1 MRHDTEFCGRRERVT
16 NRRTFLTRAGGG
28 LGLLAMAGLLDR
40 EGLLAASDIRSG
52 TDPLTPRPG
61 HHRPRAKSII
71 WLFMEGGPSGFDLF
85 DPKPELQRR
94 SGQRVSHIQTFFGNP
109 GPLLKSPF
117 AFQQHGESG
126 AWVSEVYPQLARH
139 VDDLAFVKSCFA
151 ESNNHAPAMF
161 QMNTGMTRPGFP
173 SAGAWVTYGLGAA
186 NQNLPGYVVLGN
198 QRGSKGGPLNWSNGF
213 LPSAYQGTP
222 FRSGPHPVLHL
233 NRPADVTAADQRA
246 QLDLLASLNQQH
258 QSTHPG
264 EADLLARLQNFE
276 LASRM
281 QNEASQVVDLARE
294 TEATRRLYGLDQP
307 KARAFGTK
315 CLLARRLVESG
326 VRFVQVYC
334 DEEWDAHGD
343 IAGNHRD
350 MATQTDVG
358 IHGLLTDLKARGLW
372 DDVLIVW
379 GGEFGRMPVSEGGKG
394 RDHNPHGFCMWL
406 AGAGIRGG
414 VSHGATDEVG
424 YEAVQ
429 DRVSIH
435 DLHATILHVM
445 GLHHERLTYRHNGR
459 DFRLTDVSGEL
470 IQPILA

>member
-1 MRHDTEFCGRRERVT
+1 MSRDTEFCGQRQQVT
-16 NRRTFLTRAGGG
+16 NRRAFLTRAGGG
-28 LGLLAMAGLLDR
+28 LGLLALAGLLDR
-40 EGLLAASDIRSG
+40 DGLLSAGDIRSG

-85 DPKPELQRR
+85 DPKPELLRR

-109 GPLLKSPF
+109 GPLLRSPF
-117 AFQQHGESG
+117 TFQQHGESG
-126 AWVSEVYPQLARH
+126 AWVSEVYPNLARH

-222 FRSGPHPVLHL
+222 FRSGPYPVLHL
-233 NRPADVTAADQRA
+233 NRPADITAADQRA

-281 QNEASQVVDLARE
+281 QTEASQVVDLARE

-307 KARAFGTK
+307 HARAFGTK

-445 GLHHERLTYRHNGR
+445 GLQHERLTYRHNGR

-470 IQPILA
+470 IRPILA